1 MFNSFAFFVT
11 SELTNAEPSSLN
23 KTKAIYG
30 EDTVE
35 YYIKKVAELIEREKA
50 LKKEV
55 KIENEKL
62 LAKTKSAIENL
73 TDEQVLELLK
83 EKWITP
89 VISSLLEL
97 PNAIIKD
104 LVTKISNLANKYS
117 LTLVEL
123 ESQIKES
130 EKALSAMIDELEGN
144 EYDMKGLEMLKSLLG
159 GE

>member
-1 MFNSFAFFVT
+1 MFNDDNTAFVN
-11 SELTNAEPSSLN
+11 SEVSKMAKTLN

-35 YYIKKVAELIEREKA
+35 YQIKKVATL
-50 LKKEV
+50 
-55 KIENEKL
+55 IENEKL
-62 LAKTKSAIENL
+62 LAKTKQTIESL

-89 VISSLLEL
+89 IISSLNEL
-97 PNAIIKD
+97 PNEIVKE
-104 LVTKISNLANKYS
+104 LVSKISNLANKYS

-123 ESQIKES
+123 ESQIKKS
-130 EKALSAMIDELEGN
+130 ENSLSTLIDELEGN
-144 EYDMKGLEMLKSLLG
+144 EYDMKGLEELKTLLK

>member
-1 MFNSFAFFVT
+1 M
-11 SELTNAEPSSLN
+11 
-23 KTKAIYG
+23 
-30 EDTVE
+30 
-35 YYIKKVAELIEREKA
+35 
-50 LKKEV
+50 
-55 KIENEKL
+55 
-62 LAKTKSAIENL
+62 

-104 LVTKISNLANKYS
+104 LVSKISNLANKYS

-144 EYDMKGLEMLKSLLG
+144 EYDMKGLEMLKSLFG